1 MSRFKGSP
9 EKRRKIRGAWEA
21 GFLRMFA
28 GGSEEPPGGEQTVEQ
43 EEVEWESNASSS
55 VRVGGQSR
63 SGPTLGWA
71 LRVKTDRTVTV
82 EGLED
87 FGSIGKPCLES
98 GSITF
103 RRRTQTLW
111 NCSFWSSW
119 QPLGMDR
126 HQRLGKQASITQ
138 MRTRVSP
145 RAVTPLLSI
154 QNLVDVG
161 GFAGIGDTKSRSQQT
176 HEVKWC
182 LPCDG

>member
-55 VRVGGQSR
+55 VRVCGQSR

-103 RRRTQTLW
+103 RETDSNIVELWFLELLAAPRDGQTPAPW
-111 NCSFWSSW
+111 
-119 QPLGMDR
+119 
-126 HQRLGKQASITQ
+126 KASIHHPNANT
-138 MRTRVSP
+138 
-145 RAVTPLLSI
+145 SI
-154 QNLVDVG
+154 
-161 GFAGIGDTKSRSQQT
+161 TKS
-176 HEVKWC
+176 
-182 LPCDG
+182 CDPKPSTPGGC